1 MKVKRILSFL
11 LVVVIAVSLVG
22 CTSSEYCSSPSE
34 AYELN
39 KTQNSAIYIKR
50 GITKADVSDD
60 VVIWIARNNKKDIVL
75 APMVVKDNKYYF
87 AGKESDYYIPDIS
100 RKCVDSSKWNSYS
113 LDNGAKLKVHLIRA
127 KTRMIEQAD
136 GHKVF
141 AIKDRHYM
149 GVWTYEK

>member
-22 CTSSEYCSSPSE
+22 CTSKEYCNSPSE

-50 GITKADVSDD
+50 GITKVDVSDD

-127 KTRMIEQAD
+127 KTRKIQQAD

-149 GVWTYEK
+149 VVWTYEK

>member
-22 CTSSEYCSSPSE
+22 CTSNEYCSSPSE
-34 AYELN
+34 AYENN

-100 RKCVDSSKWNSYS
+100 RNSYK

-127 KTRMIEQAD
+127 KTRKIKEAD

-149 GVWTYEK
+149 VVWTYEK

>member
-22 CTSSEYCSSPSE
+22 CTSNEYCSSPSE
-34 AYELN
+34 AYENN

-50 GITKADVSDD
+50 GITKAQVSDY
-60 VVIWIARNNKKDIVL
+60 VIIWIAHNNKTDIVL
-75 APMVVKDNKYYF
+75 APMMVKDNNF

-100 RKCVDSSKWNSYS
+100 RKCVKSSMWNSYK

-127 KTRMIEQAD
+127 KTRKIKEAD

-149 GVWTYEK
+149 VVWTYEK